1 MTRYLLYFLTGFA
14 HAVVILFYRGYL
26 GAESTP
32 NATVAL
38 VGAMVLFGL
47 VSWLKLF
54 LEKIG
59 AVVAVLCLL
68 ALLPWTIE
76 AGQQALEQDAFL
88 SGVLLITHAVLAF
101 LVLASFITSM
111 RYIFS
116 RRSWLAGTP
125 KPGVAGKII
134 VALIPIAI
142 LIAWLLVMNKV

>member
-26 GAESTP
+26 GAATTTY
-32 NATVAL
+32 ATVAL

-54 LEKIG
+54 LEKVG

-68 ALLPWTIE
+68 ALLPWTVE

-88 SGVLLITHAVLAF
+88 SGVLLITHAALAF

-116 RRSWLAGTP
+116 RRSWAAGTSR
-125 KPGVAGKII
+125 PGLAGKII

-142 LIAWLLVMNKV
+142 LIAWLLIMNKV

>member
-26 GAESTP
+26 GAEPTTY
-32 NATVAL
+32 AIAAL

-59 AVVAVLCLL
+59 AVMAVLCLL
-68 ALLPWTIE
+68 ALLPWTVE
-76 AGQQALEQDAFL
+76 AGKQALEQDAFL
-88 SGVLLITHAVLAF
+88 SGALLITHAVLLSF
-101 LVLASFITSM
+101 ILASFITSL

-116 RRSWLAGTP
+116 RRSWLTGTSRP
-125 KPGVAGKII
+125 TLAGKII

-142 LIAWLLVMNKV
+142 LVAWLLVMNKV